1 MAISPEN
8 IEELLHLVPNLL
20 EDEGWQIGHECSA
33 GKLLKQRCPWGGHL
47 VRLSCQN
54 IPVSNLG
61 DRSIFVRPEARSWL
75 LGNRPELNEECYE
88 VVKQLGAG
96 EALVMRDGDVYTRF
110 FKLCNVFFSSK
121 QKDGEEDATSL
132 AFLFPTGKD
141 IVHNIVRHNY
151 PEIGDSVLLGRS
163 HTRNYFGFAHA
174 RRQTEPGLV
183 SISLTLTAPTVADWV
198 SVPFQSVITSARA
211 LFDWYVNRPGM
222 EEMRRLDQQ
231 FYVVLAIH
239 SWPRGRPFLP
249 VLEPSTEDVTEVT
262 TIDAGRRQGLAFWV
276 RYHPRMVGSSNF
288 LLSEYLMLF
297 LEKLGEHVDVYQSL
311 EGQALQHYQCVVPD
325 HEWQRVKDRFYR
337 AYTLQKS
344 AYRRANGG
352 QSAPGMS
359 EHAEPRFR
367 TDQGLCLQRLY
378 RPVPTTPRSPALV
391 VHNTFLELEEPE
403 EPEEP
408 EELGTGAFKRTRSMS
423 ASPRSFHSKLILAT

>member
-1 MAISPEN
+1 MAICPEN

-20 EDEGWQIGHECSA
+20 EDEGWQICHECPA
-33 GKLLKQRCPWGGHL
+33 GKLSKQSCAWGGHL

-61 DRSIFVRPEARSWL
+61 DTSPLFVRPEAR
-75 LGNRPELNEECYE
+75 NRMLPELNEERFE

-96 EALVMRDGDVYTRF
+96 DALVRRDGDVYTRF
-110 FKLCNVFFSSK
+110 FKLCNVFFSLK
-121 QKDGEEDATSL
+121 HKDDTSL
-132 AFLFPTGKD
+132 AFLFPTGKE
-141 IVHNIVRHNY
+141 IVHNMVRHNY
-151 PEIGDSVLLGRS
+151 AEIGDSVLFARN
-163 HTRNYFGFAHA
+163 HTRTYIGFGHA
-174 RRQTEPGLV
+174 RRQKEPGLV
-183 SISLTLTAPTVADWV
+183 SISLTLTAPTVANWV
-198 SVPFQSVITSARA
+198 SVPFESVITSARA
-211 LFDWYVNRPGM
+211 LMDWYVNRPGM
-222 EEMRRLDQQ
+222 DEMRRLDQQ
-231 FYVVLAIH
+231 FYVVLTIH

-249 VLEPSTEDVTEVT
+249 VLKQGTGDIEDVT
-262 TIDAGRRQGLAFWV
+262 TIDAGRRQGLAHWG

-311 EGQALQHYQCVVPD
+311 EGKELQHYQCVVPH
-325 HEWQRVKDRFYR
+325 HEWQRVRDRFYS

-367 TDQGLCLQRLY
+367 TDRGLCLQRLY
-378 RPVPTTPRSPALV
+378 RPVPRTPRAPALV

-403 EPEEP
+403 E
-408 EELGTGAFKRTRSMS
+408 LKRTRSRS
-423 ASPRSFHSKLILAT
+423 ASPRSFRDNCILAS